1 MTVIVLGIAVIV
13 APYLGFPGSWRTLI
27 LVVLGAAVAI
37 VGFLL
42 RGEALRRLPG
52 QGGAAT
58 HANFV
63 ERAPIQGATAHPPPH
78 EHKEGITS
86 FN

>member
-1 MTVIVLGIAVIV
+1 MTVIILGIAVIV
-13 APYLGFPGSWRTLI
+13 VPYLGFPGSWRTLI
-27 LVVLGAAVAI
+27 LVALGAAVAI
-37 VGFLL
+37 IGFLL

-52 QGGAAT
+52 QGGTAA

-63 ERAPIQGATAHPPPH
+63 ERTPAQGVTEHPASH